1 MACTVLKK
9 DKLDCGL
16 LDAQAFQDNNE
27 NAVNNDRS
35 FSSYQDSM
43 DRAAFR
49 QSDTLAGRAARK
61 LVKERSISSSKICS
75 AIRHSSQIIR
85 LFWHCKSSINSSNRR
100 S

>member
-49 QSDTLAGRAARK
+49 QFR
-61 LVKERSISSSKICS
+61 V
-75 AIRHSSQIIR
+75 
-85 LFWHCKSSINSSNRR
+85 
-100 S
+100 